1 MTTRTQR
8 IVSATALLVLG
19 SLGGLASVAH
29 ANVNAP
35 RDPYTDGAR
44 VDSPRDP
51 YTDGARVDSPRDP
64 YTQGARFDQP
74 ATASATQQLA
84 GRDLTG
90 VSESPEKSDA

>member
-19 SLGGLASVAH
+19 SLGSFATVAH
-29 ANVNAP
+29 ASVSSP

-64 YTQGARFDQP
+64 YTDGARFDQSVD
-74 ATASATQQLA
+74 AAARLQLA

-90 VSESPEKSDA
+90 VSASPEKSDA

>member
-29 ANVNAP
+29 ANVNA
-35 RDPYTDGAR
+35 
-44 VDSPRDP
+44 PRDP

>member
-51 YTDGARVDSPRDP
+51 YT
-64 YTQGARFDQP
+64 QGARFDQP

-90 VSESPEKSDA
+90 VSESPDKSDA